1 MRHRSTHRPGMAL
14 LFALL
19 VGGVAATPPVLA
31 QAESAASVDID
42 TLPRHPLEILA
53 LQSPKAALDEIPAAL
68 EAAKRAKDPRTTALL
83 LLAEANACRVLA
95 DWECQIRA
103 GVSAAAAGEASE
115 DPVVH
120 ARGLVAEALGRSR
133 TRDYSLSE
141 GLLAKAQWV
150 LRDTRSPEMS
160 ADIYLNYSSLSHSIG
175 KYGASVE
182 YAEKGL
188 AALTGSKGLAMQVRL
203 LRNLARA
210 HTELGRLKEARH
222 ALDRAELQVER
233 IDAPKLFADVLLE
246 GSRLARSTGDFAAH
260 EAKAKRVLAL
270 AQEGDNTYTESLA
283 REALGHGELQR
294 GRLRE
299 AGREFDLAYDGF
311 ARLGLDREERRVLRQ
326 VVPLKLQLSAP
337 RAEIEPRVERL
348 LSLEATLDAQERNN
362 AATEFEL
369 RIERMK
375 QDAEIKMLETESA
388 HARER
393 QVALERTNRLTISVM
408 IASGLAI
415 TVLVF
420 FFLQNHRSRK
430 ALGQAYNHLRASR
443 SQMQEVMRLSAAYVF
458 LCDAKGRI
466 VQANPSM
473 ALALGRSPE
482 QLEGIPLADF
492 LGAEGDTVQADYL
505 RRVTESRFDES
516 ILTVR
521 DGRGRDRQWRVIS
534 RMPSRED
541 LGENIVGT
549 AVDITEQLEQTEAL
563 REQSL
568 RDPLTGCFN
577 RRFLEQFEH
586 ASGDQCW
593 ALIAFDLDGFKDI
606 NDALGHERGDQ
617 VLQGM
622 ARFLSHRVRSADSLL
637 RLGGDEFLILVPQAE
652 QGVLDRLVQR
662 LDTDRTSAPCG
673 FSMGAELRVGSES
686 LASTLARADAAM
698 YEAKKRQRTR

>member
-1 MRHRSTHRPGMAL
+1 MAL
-14 LFALL
+14 LCALL

-53 LQSPKAALDEIPAAL
+53 LQSPKAALEKIPAAL
-68 EAAKRAKDPRTTALL
+68 EAAKKAKDPRATALL
-83 LLAEANACRVLA
+83 YLAEANACRVLA
-95 DWECQIRA
+95 DWDCQVRA
-103 GVSAAAAGEASE
+103 GASAAAAGEASG
-115 DPVVH
+115 DPIVH

-133 TRDYSLSE
+133 TRDYSVSE
-141 GLLAKAQWV
+141 VLLAKAQWV

-203 LRNLARA
+203 LRNLARS
-210 HTELGRLKEARH
+210 HTELGQIEEARQ

-233 IDAPKLFADVLLE
+233 IDDPKLLADVLLE

-260 EAKAKRVLAL
+260 ETKAKRVLAL
-270 AQEGDNTYTESLA
+270 ARQGGNTYTESLA

-294 GRLRE
+294 GRLLE
-299 AGREFDLAYDGF
+299 ASREFDLAYKGF
-311 ARLGLDREERRVLRQ
+311 AQLGLEREERRVLRQ

-337 RAEIEPRVERL
+337 RSELEPRVERL
-348 LSLEATLDAQERNN
+348 LSLEATLDAQERDN
-362 AATEFEL
+362 AAAEYEL
-369 RIERMK
+369 RLERMRQNAAIEK
-375 QDAEIKMLETESA
+375 LETESERS
-388 HARER
+388 RER
-393 QVALERTNRLTISVM
+393 QVALERTNRLTLALV

-415 TVLVF
+415 TVLAF

-430 ALGQAYNHLRASR
+430 ALGQAYDRLRASR

-473 ALALGRSPE
+473 ALALGQSPE
-482 QLEGIPLADF
+482 QLEGMPLADF

-505 RRVTESRFDES
+505 RRVMESRFDES
-516 ILTVR
+516 ILAVR
-521 DGRGRDRQWRVIS
+521 DGKGRDRQWRVIS
-534 RMPSRED
+534 RMPSKED
-541 LGENIVGT
+541 QGENIVGT

-593 ALIAFDLDGFKDI
+593 ALIAFDLDGFKEI
-606 NDALGHERGDQ
+606 NDTLGHEQGDQ

-622 ARFLSHRVRSADSLL
+622 ARFLSHRVRSADSVL

-652 QGVLDRLVQR
+652 RGALDRLVQR
-662 LDTDRTSAPCG
+662 LDTDRTNAPCG
-673 FSMGAELRVGSES
+673 FSMGAELRVGTES

-698 YEAKKRQRTR
+698 FEAKKRRRTR

>member
-1 MRHRSTHRPGMAL
+1 MAHSPPFVATST
-14 LFALL
+14 
-19 VGGVAATPPVLA
+19 
-31 QAESAASVDID
+31 
-42 TLPRHPLEILA
+42 
-53 LQSPKAALDEIPAAL
+53 
-68 EAAKRAKDPRTTALL
+68 
-83 LLAEANACRVLA
+83 ANL
-95 DWECQIRA
+95 
-103 GVSAAAAGEASE
+103 
-115 DPVVH
+115 
-120 ARGLVAEALGRSR
+120 
-133 TRDYSLSE
+133 LSE
-141 GLLAKAQWV
+141 GT
-150 LRDTRSPEMS
+150 RDMTSQQIAEQFDFYGSYFDVNVDRDYVYISFC
-160 ADIYLNYSSLSHSIG
+160 SLS
-175 KYGASVE
+175 KYFRQTLAVAEQILLHPLFPEEEVAS
-182 YAEKGL
+182 YREKR
-188 AALTGSKGLAMQVRL
+188 K
-203 LRNLARA
+203 
-210 HTELGRLKEARH
+210 
-222 ALDRAELQVER
+222 
-233 IDAPKLFADVLLE
+233 
-246 GSRLARSTGDFAAH
+246 
-260 EAKAKRVLAL
+260 
-270 AQEGDNTYTESLA
+270 
-283 REALGHGELQR
+283 QR
-294 GRLRE
+294 
-299 AGREFDLAYDGF
+299 
-311 ARLGLDREERRVLRQ
+311 
-326 VVPLKLQLSAP
+326 
-337 RAEIEPRVERL
+337 
-348 LSLEATLDAQERNN
+348 
-362 AATEFEL
+362 L